1 MEWTLDG
8 AFRRVMLNGKRVRGA
23 ARPGVRM
30 KLKISILVFLFLA
43 LTLVHFTYGYGFS
56 LPEHVLGIRLSVYL
70 EEIGIALVLSLAGMV
85 LQTLLS
91 NPLAEPYVLG
101 VSGGASLG
109 AVISVFFSLTP
120 FLLFRT
126 AFAMAGAVGITFFI
140 FFISTKKNGFSIG
153 TALLAGI
160 AFNALFSGL
169 IMLMQSLL
177 IPNDLPSSIHWLMG
191 SVDFVSPAELV
202 LLGLAGILIL
212 IYMVRYGR
220 ELDIYLSGD
229 EMAQAVGVDTR
240 KLKLLGFLAVSVA
253 TGVSVSL
260 SGMIG
265 FLGLIVPHIVKLLF
279 GTEHRKSVV
288 PLILTGSVILLGA
301 GVLARLLSPGTVFP
315 VGIITS
321 LIGAPFFIFILL
333 RKYRGA

>member
-1 MEWTLDG
+1 MKIKIAVLCGFFAVFTL
-8 AFRRVMLNGKRVRGA
+8 L
-23 ARPGVRM
+23 
-30 KLKISILVFLFLA
+30 
-43 LTLVHFTYGYGFS
+43 HFFSGYGFS
-56 LPEHVLGIRLSVYL
+56 IPEQVLNIRMSVYL
-70 EEIGIALVLSLAGMV
+70 EEIGIALVLSMAGMV
-85 LQTLLS
+85 LQTLLV

-109 AVISVFFSLTP
+109 AVISVFLSLTP
-120 FLLFRT
+120 FLFFRT
-126 AFAMAGAVGITFFI
+126 AFAMTGAVGLTLFI
-140 FFISTKKNGFSIG
+140 FAISNKKTGFSIG

-177 IPNDLPSSIHWLMG
+177 IPNDLQSSIRWLMG
-191 SVDFVSPAELV
+191 NVDFVSPVELGMLYFAVLLV
-202 LLGLAGILIL
+202 LVYIL
-212 IYMVRYGR
+212 RYGR

-240 KLKLLGFLAVSVA
+240 RLKLFGFLAVSIA
-253 TGVSVSL
+253 TGITVSL

-265 FLGLIVPHIVKLLF
+265 FLGLIVPHIVKFIF
-279 GTEHRKSVV
+279 GTDHRKTLV
-288 PLILTGSVILLGA
+288 PLLLTGPVLMLGA
-301 GVLARLLSPGTVFP
+301 GILARLLSPGTVFP

-333 RKYRGA
+333 KKYKGA

>member
-1 MEWTLDG
+1 
-8 AFRRVMLNGKRVRGA
+8 
-23 ARPGVRM
+23 M
-30 KLKISILVFLFLA
+30 KTKIAILLVLFLA
-43 LTLVHFTYGYGFS
+43 LTLIHFTYGYGFN
-56 LPEHVLGIRLSVYL
+56 LPDRVFAIRLSVYL
-70 EEIGIALVLSLAGMV
+70 EEIGIALVLSMAGMV
-85 LQTLLS
+85 LQTLLV

-126 AFAMAGAVGITFFI
+126 AFAMAGAVGLTLCI
-140 FFISTKKNGFSIG
+140 FSISNKKTGFSIG

-177 IPNDLPSSIHWLMG
+177 IPNDLQSSIRWLMG
-191 SVDFVSPAELV
+191 NVDFVSPPELALLYLAVLLV
-202 LLGLAGILIL
+202 LAYII
-212 IYMVRYGR
+212 RYGR

-240 KLKLLGFLAVSVA
+240 RLKLFGFLAVSIA
-253 TGVSVSL
+253 TGISVSL

-265 FLGLIVPHIVKLLF
+265 FLGLIVPHIVKFIF
-279 GTEHRKSVV
+279 GTEHKRSVV
-288 PLILTGSVILLGA
+288 PLLLTGSIIMLGA
-301 GVLARLLSPGTVFP
+301 GILSRMLSPGTVFP

-333 RKYRGA
+333 RKYKGA